1 MKPLISVIV
10 PVYKAEKFL
19 EECVNSIKNQ
29 SYRNIEI
36 ILVNDGSPDSSG
48 MLCDTLGATD
58 PRIKVFHKENGGA
71 ADARNFGAEK
81 SSGEYIAFVDSDD
94 LIAPDYLDFLFE
106 NLNKY
111 RCEVSCCSY
120 FETSNRK
127 NLIDFNNEINKES
140 TTVLS
145 GRDAC
150 KKMMSLGGDIILISP
165 CCKIVKNEL
174 IKNNPYPVGHAC
186 EDEATSFKYYYNSE
200 KVIISNAKLYAYYQN
215 PESVMHRNK
224 DKLYYDSVLALKLRI
239 DYFKEKNDI
248 FLEKLAINSLLSAH
262 ISHCIIRDLKSSEEL
277 KAFSK
282 EYLFSDKLLLKSKIK
297 LIAFRICPTLYRKF
311 LNSL

>member
-106 NLNKY
+106 NLAKNNA
-111 RCEVSCCSY
+111 EVSCCGY
-120 FETSNRK
+120 YETSNRQS
-127 NLIDFNNEINKES
+127 LSDFKKETEQAQS
-140 TTVLS
+140 EVLT

-150 KKMMSLGGDIILISP
+150 IKMISLGGDIVLISP
-165 CCKIVKNEL
+165 CCKIIKSEL
-174 IKNNPYPVGHAC
+174 IRNNPYPVGHAC
-186 EDEATSFKYYYNSE
+186 EDEATSFKYYYNSK
-200 KVIISNAKLYAYYQN
+200 KVVISSAKLYIYYQN
-215 PESVMHRNK
+215 PESVMHQDT
-224 DKLYYDSVLALKLRI
+224 DKLYADSLWALKLRVN
-239 DYFKEKNDI
+239 YFKEKNDV
-248 FLEKLAINSLLSAH
+248 FLEKLSINSLLSAH
-262 ISHCIIRDLKSSEEL
+262 ISYCIQKGLKNCEGL

-297 LIAFRICPTLYRKF
+297 LIAFRICPTIYKKF